1 MAEDHLKVSNVTTGY
16 EEFTLENVSFNL
28 YSGDIMALV
37 GRSGAG
43 KSTLIKTLLGLK
55 PLEEGTIWF
64 KKGEE
69 KVQLKKA
76 IGYSSQENSLYP
88 HLSIQENL
96 EVFGKLREVEPE
108 DIEER
113 KDDILEM
120 LDIDDAESKRIEDLS
135 GGMKKR
141 ADIAITLLHR
151 PDVIVFDEPFTGID
165 PPQRE
170 VIWDSI
176 EELSSKGKIVMI
188 TSHNLQ
194 TLTDRCNE
202 FGLIQDGEYY
212 NTSDINQMMKAA
224 GYTDRGKF
232 FNKFF
237 RA

>member
-1 MAEDHLKVSNVTTGY
+1 MAEDHFKVSNVVTGY
-16 EEFTLENVSFNL
+16 EEFKLENVNFDL
-28 YSGDIMALV
+28 YSGDVMALV

-55 PLEEGTIWF
+55 SFEEGTIWF
-64 KKGEE
+64 KGDGGK
-69 KVQLKKA
+69 KKLKKA

-88 HLSIQENL
+88 HLSIKENL
-96 EVFGKLREVEPE
+96 EVFGELRGVDSGE
-108 DIEER
+108 IKRR

-120 LDIDDAESKRIEDLS
+120 LDIDDAEAKRVEELS

-141 ADIAITLLHR
+141 ADIAVTLLHR

-176 EELSSKGKIVMI
+176 EELSDQGKITII

-194 TLTDRCNE
+194 TLAERCNKY
-202 FGLIQDGEYY
+202 GLIQDGEFYK
-212 NTSDINQMMKAA
+212 TSDITQMMDAA
-224 GYTDRGKF
+224 GYTDPGRF
-232 FNKFF
+232 FNHFF
-237 RA
+237 RT